1 MVIAGQGGG
10 KDSMLAMKGLLRL
23 AQAGC
28 HVDAGIVAQEQGKT
42 MKEGKR
48 KREKAERQGATLAFP
63 DAPRRLESSWPYM
76 KKGRFGAAP
85 SGLRIPC
92 CIPY

>member
-1 MVIAGQGGG
+1 VVIAGQGGG

-48 KREKAERQGATLAFP
+48 KREKAEGTGKFCCHEAEEGVEPATEISWQASPRHFP
-63 DAPRRLESSWPYM
+63 
-76 KKGRFGAAP
+76 
-85 SGLRIPC
+85 
-92 CIPY
+92 